1 MRIRKSDIGQYIK
14 QVNPIAKAMLTNRKS
29 KQVVK
34 PKKGKGSYDRQK
46 DKRNALRS
54 EEL

>member
-34 PKKGKGSYDRQK
+34 PKKGKGSYERK
-46 DKRNALRS
+46 EKHKSLRDQ
-54 EEL
+54 EF